1 MNIGYY
7 KNEKIKIQIKA
18 QGEEII
24 EIKII
29 NNTQNTEKENENLAI
44 KQCKNQL
51 EKYFKGELKKFNL
64 KIKTKGTDFQKQVWE
79 ALTKLEYG
87 KTVTYKKVA
96 EMIEKPKA
104 IRAVANAIAKN
115 QIWIVIPCHR
125 VIGSNGKL
133 TGYAGGLENKKYLL
147 EIEKVKI

>member
-29 NNTQNTEKENENLAI
+29 NSIQNTEKENENLAI

>member
-1 MNIGYY
+1 MIKMNIGYY

-115 QIWIVIPCHR
+115 QIWIVIQKILNR
-125 VIGSNGKL
+125 NRKRKNI
-133 TGYAGGLENKKYLL
+133 KK
-147 EIEKVKI
+147 KSKIKITIK

>member
-1 MNIGYY
+1 MIKMNIGYY

-51 EKYFKGELKKFNL
+51 EKYFKGELKK
-64 KIKTKGTDFQKQVWE
+64 
-79 ALTKLEYG
+79 LT
-87 KTVTYKKVA
+87 
-96 EMIEKPKA
+96 
-104 IRAVANAIAKN
+104 
-115 QIWIVIPCHR
+115 
-125 VIGSNGKL
+125 
-133 TGYAGGLENKKYLL
+133 
-147 EIEKVKI
+147 